1 MQPLQRSVSTTLHS
15 PIESTTLYQ
24 TMIDL
29 LGALLEFLGLLDS
42 AAQKDGPPT
51 WVRRYRTPIRILYN
65 VALFAVCL
73 MAFLALLYWV
83 GGLGTTGRWVAIA
96 IVGIQLA
103 GLLALLNR
111 KRKK

>member
-1 MQPLQRSVSTTLHS
+1 
-15 PIESTTLYQ
+15 
-24 TMIDL
+24 MIDL

-51 WVRRYRTPIRILYN
+51 WVRRHRKLIRMVYN

-73 MAFLALLYWV
+73 MGFLALLYWIS
-83 GGLGTTGRWVAIA
+83 GLGTTGRWVVIA

-103 GLLALLNR
+103 GLFALLSQRR
-111 KRKK
+111 KG